1 MSKEYPELLKN
12 FLCFMINPVWR
23 QIMSTEILTISQ
35 AAEYLQ
41 VCDKTIRRLISNKK
55 LSASKIGGS
64 WRIKKSDIDDYLNE
78 TKNK

>member
-1 MSKEYPELLKN
+1 MS
-12 FLCFMINPVWR
+12 
-23 QIMSTEILTISQ
+23 EILTIPQ
-35 AAEYLQ
+35 AVEYLQ
-41 VCDKTIRRLISNKK
+41 VCDKTIRRLILNKK

>member
-1 MSKEYPELLKN
+1 MS
-12 FLCFMINPVWR
+12 
-23 QIMSTEILTISQ
+23 EILTIPQ

-64 WRIKKSDIDDYLNE
+64 WRIKKSDIDDYLIE
-78 TKNK
+78 TKNKCVSAMNRTIGGVLKV